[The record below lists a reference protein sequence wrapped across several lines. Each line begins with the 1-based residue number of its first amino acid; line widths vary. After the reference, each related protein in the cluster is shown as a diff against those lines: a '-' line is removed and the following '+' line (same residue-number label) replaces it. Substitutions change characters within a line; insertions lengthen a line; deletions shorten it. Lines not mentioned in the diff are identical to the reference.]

1 MRPCVSYL
9 SAAVFAGMLALLAP
23 LQAKAGPAVD
33 QTILALAPL
42 SQSTGLVQVGYY
54 GGGDYERDEK
64 RYDDDG
70 YDGGHGGG
78 DHYGSEHKHDYDDS
92 GHKDGCCDYQS
103 GSGYGHGEDHYRKRY
118 PDYHDGCCNDG
129 CYKKKWVCEAS
140 VPRCFK
146 QRECVWYYG
155 KEYCRYVHRCVGG
168 GDNYCK
174 WVSVHSHDCGGGY

>member
-1 MRPCVSYL
+1 MRPGVSYL
-9 SAAVFAGMLALLAP
+9 SAAIFAGMLALFAP

-33 QTILALAPL
+33 QTILAPL
-42 SQSTGLVQVGYY
+42 SQSAGLVQAGYY

-78 DHYGSEHKHDYDDS
+78 DHYGAEPKHDYDDG
-92 GHKDGCCDYQS
+92 GHKNGCC
-103 GSGYGHGEDHYRKRY
+103 SGYGHSDGYGYDHYRKRY
-118 PDYHDGCCNDG
+118 PDYHDEG
-129 CYKKKWVCEAS
+129 CYKKKWVCESS

-174 WVSVHSHDCGGGY
+174 WVSVHSYNCGGY